1 MQAESWAVPYLEQLI
16 RRKQEQRAGLEQFWR
31 RTRWLR
37 LLTLPAFP
45 AWLSLQVEMRYAEP
59 FLVRLRERYI
69 HNRLTRIDR
78 FILECL
84 WYQSLMPRYALLWER
99 IWLYYF
105 VVFVLAFSMIFYFI
119 AFIAIREFLR

>member
-1 MQAESWAVPYLEQLI
+1 M
-16 RRKQEQRAGLEQFWR
+16 
-31 RTRWLR
+31 
-37 LLTLPAFP
+37 
-45 AWLSLQVEMRYAEP
+45 EMRYAEP

-84 WYQSLMPRYALLWER
+84 WYQSLVPRFVQFWER
-99 IWLYYF
+99 IFLYYF

>member
-1 MQAESWAVPYLEQLI
+1 
-16 RRKQEQRAGLEQFWR
+16 
-31 RTRWLR
+31 
-37 LLTLPAFP
+37 
-45 AWLSLQVEMRYAEP
+45 MRYAEP
-59 FLVRLRERYI
+59 FLVRLRERYV

-84 WYQSLMPRYALLWER
+84 WYQSLMPRFVQFWER
-99 IWLYYF
+99 IFLYYF

>member
-1 MQAESWAVPYLEQLI
+1 MQAESRAVPYLEQLI

-59 FLVRLRERYI
+59 FLVGLRERYI

-78 FILECL
+78 FILEGL
-84 WYQSLMPRYALLWER
+84 RYQSLVPRFVQFWER
-99 IWLYYF
+99 IF
-105 VVFVLAFSMIFYFI
+105 FVLFRRVRFSVFDD
-119 AFIAIREFLR
+119 FLLHSVHRDS

>member
-59 FLVRLRERYI
+59 FLVGLRERYV

-84 WYQSLMPRYALLWER
+84 WYQSLMPRFVQFWER
-99 IWLYYF
+99 IFLYYF

>member
-1 MQAESWAVPYLEQLI
+1 MHAESWAVPLLDQLI
-16 RRKQEQRAGLEQFWR
+16 QQKQEQRAGLERFWQC
-31 RTRWLR
+31 TRWLR

-45 AWLSLQVEMRYAEP
+45 VWLLLQIEMRYAEP

-105 VVFVLAFSMIFYFI
+105 VVFVLVFSLIVYFMAFTTIYEI
-119 AFIAIREFLR
+119 LR